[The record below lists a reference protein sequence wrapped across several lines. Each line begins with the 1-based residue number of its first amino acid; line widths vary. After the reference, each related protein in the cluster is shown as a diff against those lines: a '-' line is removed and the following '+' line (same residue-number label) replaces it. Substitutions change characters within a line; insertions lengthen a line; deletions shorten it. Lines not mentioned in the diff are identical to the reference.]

1 MKESSINIQKAM
13 EIAEIKAKEIEKYI
27 LKLVKGET
35 EEALLILKE
44 KLSLRNKDGGF
55 PFRFRKGE
63 ISTIGA
69 TIMFYKDLIMLNLQD
84 AVKDELEQAIN
95 FIISNQ
101 SDKGYWEE
109 PEGISKLDCAAWE
122 SRGFESNQIYC
133 TAISL
138 NFLIGSKN
146 KTAETAIRKG
156 IEYLEKKWSDETG
169 FRSYPHALWNAV
181 PSIFNQRGK
190 DSPIAKRGLEMLNTI
205 QLQNYPA
212 SSLAWMMESFIHAGL
227 EKHPFVEK
235 LLEALIPKQ
244 NSSGLWISEDGED
257 FDATTTL
264 TILVI
269 LKRLGKL

>member
-1 MKESSINIQKAM
+1 MNDSSINIQKAM
-13 EIAEIKAKEIEKYI
+13 EIVEVKAKEIEKYK
-27 LKLVKGET
+27 LKLIKGEIK
-35 EEALLILKE
+35 EALPILKE
-44 KLSLRNKDGGF
+44 KLSLRNEDGGF
-55 PFRFRKGE
+55 SFRFREDE
-63 ISTIGA
+63 ISTIAA
-69 TIMFYKDLIMLNLQD
+69 TIMFFKDLNLLNMQEY
-84 AVKDELEQAIN
+84 VKNELEQAVD

-101 SDKGYWEE
+101 TEEGYWEE

-138 NFLIGSKN
+138 NFLIGSKL
-146 KTAETAIRKG
+146 KKAEKAIEKG
-156 IEYLEKKWSDETG
+156 IQYLEKKWSDETG

-181 PSIFNQRGK
+181 PSFFNQRGENN
-190 DSPIAKRGLEMLNTI
+190 PIARRGLEMLNTI

-212 SSLAWMMESFIHAGL
+212 SSLAWMMESFINAGF
-227 EKHPFVEK
+227 EKHAFVEK

-257 FDATTTL
+257 FDSTTTL

-269 LKRLGKL
+269 LKRLEKL

>member
-1 MKESSINIQKAM
+1 M
-13 EIAEIKAKEIEKYI
+13 EIVEVKAKEIEKYK
-27 LKLVKGET
+27 LKLIKGEI
-35 EEALLILKE
+35 EEALPTLKE
-44 KLSLRNKDGGF
+44 KLTLRNDDGGF

-63 ISTIGA
+63 ISTIAA
-69 TIMFYKDLIMLNLQD
+69 TIMFYKDLILLNLQD
-84 AVKDELEQAIN
+84 IVEDELGQAIK
-95 FIISNQ
+95 FIVSNQ
-101 SDKGYWEE
+101 NEEGYWEE

-146 KTAETAIRKG
+146 KAAESAISKG
-156 IEYLEKKWSDETG
+156 IEYLEKKWSDEKG
-169 FRSYPHALWNAV
+169 FKSYPHALWNAV
-181 PSIFNQRGK
+181 PSIFHQRGE

-212 SSLAWMMESFIHAGL
+212 SSLAWMMESFIHTGL

-235 LLEALIPKQ
+235 LLDALIPKQ

-269 LKRLGKL
+269 LNRLGKI